1 MDLMELVGMLEG
13 YINLL
18 IPVVFAVILQIV
30 KVLLANRGVKFK
42 NPDNWL
48 WIILGLGFLMSWID
62 YSIKQYDG
70 FSAGGFILLAVI
82 YAALAA
88 FFYKVGKVG
97 GKSIVAVFGR
107 KKGAGHG

>member
-1 MDLMELVGMLEG
+1 MDLIELVGMLEG

-18 IPVVFAVILQIV
+18 IPVGFAAFLQII
-30 KVLLANRGVKFK
+30 KVLLANMGIKFK

-48 WIILGLGFLMSWID
+48 WIILGLGFFMSWID
-62 YSIKQYDG
+62 FSIKQYDG
-70 FSAGGFILLAVI
+70 FTAGGFILLAVI

-97 GKSIVAVFGR
+97 GKSIIAVFSR
-107 KKGAGHG
+107 KKEAGHG